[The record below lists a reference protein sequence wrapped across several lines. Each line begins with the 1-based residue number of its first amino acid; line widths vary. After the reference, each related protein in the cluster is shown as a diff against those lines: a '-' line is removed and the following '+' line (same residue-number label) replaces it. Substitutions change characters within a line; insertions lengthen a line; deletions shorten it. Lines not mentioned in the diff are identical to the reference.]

1 MMKVIIIYKV
11 IDFYDKKSWRL
22 KKGKEECD

>member
-1 MMKVIIIYKV
+1 MKVIIIYKV
-11 IDFYDKKSWRL
+11 IDFYDIKKSWRL